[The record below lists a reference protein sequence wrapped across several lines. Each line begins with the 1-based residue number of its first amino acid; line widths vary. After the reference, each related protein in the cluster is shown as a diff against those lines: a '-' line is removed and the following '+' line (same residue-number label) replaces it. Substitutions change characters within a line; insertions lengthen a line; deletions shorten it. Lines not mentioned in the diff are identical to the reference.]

1 MKTLH
6 HEARALQRAAL
17 EKERE
22 ETAEADDEMFD
33 SGLILQHDLKA

>member
-22 ETAEADDEMFD
+22 ETAEAEDEMML
-33 SGLILQHDLKA
+33 GMILVLFYNMI